1 MSDIKTPP
9 TLLKYLNRSQGHL
22 SFPIVSSKIV
32 KNVPGSSEYKEPNDN
47 SCIGYWE
54 QETGFVIDGR
64 RSYVCPSCGKLFRG
78 CQYEGA
84 HVTVAG
90 LPASLWFFVPLC
102 PECNHPT
109 NTDWMNVDAPLV
121 PVPVE
126 CYEKKP
132 KEK

>member
-1 MSDIKTPP
+1 MGIKTPP
-9 TLLKYLNRSQGHL
+9 ALLKQIYRSQGHL
-22 SFPIVSSKIV
+22 SFPTSASRIV
-32 KNVPGSSEYKEPNDN
+32 KNVPGSSDYKEPNDN

-54 QETGFVIDGR
+54 QATGFEIDGR
-64 RSYVCPSCGKLFRG
+64 KSYICPSCGKLFRG

-90 LPASLWFFVPLC
+90 LPESMWFFVPLC

-109 NTDWMNVDAPLV
+109 KIDLMNVDAELV
-121 PVPVE
+121 PVPEE